1 MLNRRELLKLIGVAG
16 LASVLPVTTTTATPV
31 QNKGSFRFCLNT
43 STISGQKP
51 GLLKSIEIAAGAGY
65 DGLELWVNEIKEY
78 IAQGNTIGSL
88 AEFIRKKGLVVED
101 AISFTTWMSDDETQ
115 RKAGL
120 EQLESEMTMMAVLG
134 CKRIAAPPA
143 GVKKDKPVDLFKAG
157 SYYREALIL
166 GRKTGVM
173 PQLEFWG
180 SSGTLFQLGQ
190 AMAIAASA
198 NDPDARIL
206 PDVYHLYKGGSGF
219 EGLKL
224 LSGKAIEV
232 IHMNDYLLSK
242 PVAEQTDA
250 DRVYPGDGNAPL
262 IQILRDLNAM
272 GGTKVLS
279 LELFNKTYWQ
289 QDPQLVAKT
298 GLEKMKTLVT
308 KALAT
313 G

>member
-1 MLNRRELLKLIGVAG
+1 MHNRRTILKLAG
-16 LASVLPVTTTTATPV
+16 LACLTSILPGTTIFAASS
-31 QNKGSFRFCLNT
+31 QKKGPFRFCLNT

-51 GLLKSIEIAAGAGY
+51 GLLKSIEIAATAGY
-65 DGLELWVNEIKEY
+65 DGLELWISEIKEY
-78 IAQGNTIGSL
+78 IAQGNTIESL
-88 AEFIRKKGLVVED
+88 ADFIRKKGLVVED
-101 AISFTTWMSDDETQ
+101 AISFTTWMSDDETK

-120 EQLESEMTMMAVLG
+120 EQLEAEMKMMAVLG

-143 GVKKDKPVDLFKAG
+143 GVTKDKPIDYFKAG
-157 SYYREALIL
+157 SYYHDALEL

-180 SSGTLFQLGQ
+180 ASGTLFQLGQ

-206 PDVYHLYKGGSGF
+206 PDVYHLFKGGSGF

-262 IQILRDLNAM
+262 IQILRDLHAM

-279 LELFNKTYWQ
+279 LELFNKSYWK
-289 QDPQLVAKT
+289 QDPQQVAKT
-298 GLEKMKTLVT
+298 GLEKMKKLVD
-308 KALAT
+308 AAMA
-313 G
+313 

>member
-1 MLNRRELLKLIGVAG
+1 MLKRRELLKLAGIAG
-16 LASVLPVTTTTATPV
+16 LAGILPVTFANNIPL
-31 QNKGSFRFCLNT
+31 QKKGPFRFCLNT

-51 GLLKSIEIAAGAGY
+51 GLLKSIEIAAIAGY
-65 DGLELWVNEIKEY
+65 DGLELWVNDIKEY
-78 IAQGNTIGSL
+78 IAQGNTIESL
-88 AEFIRKKGLVVED
+88 AEFIRKKGLEVED
-101 AISFTTWMSDDETQ
+101 AISFTTWMSDDNAQ

-120 EQLESEMTMMAVLG
+120 DQLETEMKMMAVLG

-180 SSGTLFQLGQ
+180 ASGTLFQLGQ

-206 PDVYHLYKGGSGF
+206 PDVYHLFKGGSGF

-242 PVAEQTDA
+242 PVSEQTDA

-289 QDPQLVAKT
+289 QDPQQVAKT
-298 GLEKMKTLVT
+298 GLEKMKILVST
-308 KALAT
+308 ALA
-313 G
+313 

>member
-1 MLNRRELLKLIGVAG
+1 MLNRRELLKLAAVTG
-16 LASVLPVTTTTATPV
+16 LAGILPASGVFSTTLQSGP
-31 QNKGSFRFCLNT
+31 FRFCLNT

-51 GLLKSIEIAAGAGY
+51 GLLKSIEIAATAGY

-78 IAQGNTIGSL
+78 IAQGNTIESL
-88 AEFIRKKGLVVED
+88 ADFIRKKGLIVED

-120 EQLESEMTMMAVLG
+120 AQLEAEMKMMAVMG

-157 SYYREALIL
+157 SYYRDALEV

-180 SSGTLFQLGQ
+180 ASGTLFQLGQ

-206 PDVYHLYKGGSGF
+206 PDVYHLFKGGSGF

-250 DRVYPGDGNAPL
+250 DRVYPGDGSAPI
-262 IQILRDLNAM
+262 IQILRDLRAM

-289 QDPQLVAKT
+289 QDPQQVAKT
-298 GLEKMKTLVT
+298 GLEKMKKLV
-308 KALAT
+308 AQAMA
-313 G
+313 